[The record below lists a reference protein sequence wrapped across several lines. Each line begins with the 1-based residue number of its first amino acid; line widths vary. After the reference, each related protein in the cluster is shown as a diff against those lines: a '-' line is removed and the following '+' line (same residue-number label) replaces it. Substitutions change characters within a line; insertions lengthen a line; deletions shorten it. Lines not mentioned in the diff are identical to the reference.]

1 VDEVNELNPKG
12 IVLINKNIFEI
23 VPQLLPPHL
32 KDRLLNKSYIPFPA
46 VGSKSF
52 SVAILKPYFRRFD

>member
-46 VGSKSF
+46 SGQQKLFRSHLKT
-52 SVAILKPYFRRFD
+52 IL